1 MLIIVVTIMMNMLL
15 IFLMLV
21 RIKTYDELG

>member
-21 RIKTYDELG
+21 RIETYDELG